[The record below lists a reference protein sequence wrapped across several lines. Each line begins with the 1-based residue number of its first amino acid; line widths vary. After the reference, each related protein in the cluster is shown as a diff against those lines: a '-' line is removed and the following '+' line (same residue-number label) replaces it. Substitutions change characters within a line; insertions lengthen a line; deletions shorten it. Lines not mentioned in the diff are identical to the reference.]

1 MGELRRRGLLH
12 LLALLM
18 LLLTAADHWTTYL
31 CLKAPVPG
39 FEVSEANPIAEW
51 LFRSMGLVPGILLD
65 TAVTLAAVGFQVWT
79 TLIPRAA
86 KGLFLLVVIAWT
98 GYAVVNNL
106 RAIVALGLSPLE
118 AA

>member
-65 TAVTLAAVGFQVWT
+65 TTVTLAAVGFLVWT
-79 TLIPRAA
+79 ALIPRAA

-106 RAIVALGLSPLE
+106 QAMVAMGLSPLE
-118 AA
+118 LS